1 MSSNLKKTEQNCE
14 ATKTATRQWRNI
26 LPFVPRRI
34 CGIFLLSK
42 FQVKISLAV
51 SKTHA
56 KSALIFVTFY
66 PNLQK
71 TKQNDCGDFEIA
83 KIDFT

>member
-1 MSSNLKKTEQNCE
+1 MGSNQKLNLSGKLLCLCLHVE
-14 ATKTATRQWRNI
+14 
-26 LPFVPRRI
+26 FVEF
-34 CGIFLLSK
+34 FLLSK
-42 FQVKISLAV
+42 FQVKIFLVVLKSH
-51 SKTHA
+51 S

>member
-1 MSSNLKKTEQNCE
+1 M
-14 ATKTATRQWRNI
+14 
-26 LPFVPRRI
+26 PFFPRRI
-34 CGIFLLSK
+34 GTIFLLSK
-42 FQVKISLAV
+42 FQVKIFLVVLKSH
-51 SKTHA
+51 S

>member
-1 MSSNLKKTEQNCE
+1 M
-14 ATKTATRQWRNI
+14 
-26 LPFVPRRI
+26 PFFPRRI
-34 CGIFLLSK
+34 GTIFLLSK
-42 FQVKISLAV
+42 FQVKIVLVVLKSH
-51 SKTHA
+51 S